1 MISKLF
7 QFKGGIRVPH
17 YKDIS
22 NQESVTP
29 AKIPSRLVLPL
40 HQHIGEAAEPC
51 VNIGDQVLKG
61 QKIANANGYVSAPIH
76 APTSG
81 IIEDIGDYPIA
92 HPSGMSALCIVI
104 QPDGKDQWAEL
115 ESRAK
120 DYTSIDPSHLR
131 NIIRRAGIVGLGG
144 AGFPTFIKHNP
155 GPNGSVDTLIINGS
169 ECEPYITCDDALMR
183 ERADEIVCGILIIKH
198 ALNAKRV
205 VIAVEDN
212 KPEAFQ
218 SIKKA
223 LDEFDEKTIEAVQIP
238 TLYPAGSEKQLIYTI
253 TGKEVPKNSLPIH
266 ISVVCQNVGTTA
278 AVYRAIHH
286 GEPLISRY
294 VTITGDIGQ
303 PKNLE
308 VLFGT
313 PIEELVEQCGGVKG
327 TVRRLIVGGPMMG
340 FAMHQLNLPVIKT
353 TNCVLID
360 AESSKVFRER
370 EFAMPCIRCG
380 SCADACP
387 IGLVPQQL
395 YWHSKAQEF
404 DKAQDYHLY
413 DCIECG
419 CCDYVCPSKIPLVQ
433 YYRFAKAE
441 IWKREQETQK
451 ADTAR
456 QRHEFKQFRVER
468 EKAEKAEKHRQKKAA
483 LEAKTNAKKDDT
495 KDGVKDDKSDPKKAA
510 ILAAMERAKA
520 KKAEAKTKPQNTDN
534 LTDAQKHLIEKIDAR
549 RTERRAAESKLPAGK
564 EDERR
569 SERREAE
576 SSRETP
582 NKDPKE

>member
-1 MISKLF
+1 MIKNLF
-7 QFKGGIRVPH
+7 KFPGGVHVPE
-17 YKDIS
+17 YKNIS
-22 NQESVTP
+22 IHEKVEP
-29 AKIPSRLVLPL
+29 AKLPSKLVLPL
-40 HQHIGEAAEPC
+40 HQHIGAAAEPC
-51 VNIGDQVLKG
+51 VEIGEQVLKG

-81 IIEDIGDYPIA
+81 TIEDISDYPIA
-92 HPSGMSALCIVI
+92 HPSGMSAPCIVI
-104 QPDGKDQWAEL
+104 KPDGEDKWIEL
-115 ESRAK
+115 ESHAS
-120 DYTSIDPSHLR
+120 DYTSIDPSKLR

-155 GPNGSVDTLIINGS
+155 GPDGSVDTLIINGS
-169 ECEPYITCDDALMR
+169 ECEPYITCDDSLIR
-183 ERADEIVCGILIIKH
+183 DRPDEIVCGIRIIKH

-205 VIAVEDN
+205 VVAIEDN

-223 LDEFDEKTIEAVQIP
+223 LSDFNDESIEAIQIP
-238 TLYPAGSEKQLIYTI
+238 TIYPAGSEKQLIYTV
-253 TGKEVPKNSLPIH
+253 TGKEVPQNSLPIN
-266 ISVVCQNVGTTA
+266 ISIVCQNIGTTA

-294 VTITGDIGQ
+294 VTVTGDIHQ

-313 PIEELVEQCGGVKG
+313 PINELVDQCGGVKG

-340 FAMHQLNLPVIKT
+340 FAMHQLNLPVVKT

-360 AESSKVFRER
+360 AEESEVFKTRN
-370 EFAMPCIRCG
+370 FTMPCIRCG

-387 IGLVPQQL
+387 AGLMPQQL
-395 YWHSKAQEF
+395 YWYSKSQEF
-404 DKAQDYHLY
+404 DKAQDYNLY

-419 CCDYVCPSKIPLVQ
+419 CCDYVCPSQIPLVQ

-441 IWKREQETQK
+441 IWKRELEMQK
-451 ADTAR
+451 SDTAR
-456 QRHEFKQFRVER
+456 QRHDFRQLRIER

-483 LEAKTNAKKDDT
+483 LQAKEKANKDD
-495 KDGVKDDKSDPKKAA
+495 VKTGKEADPKKAA

-520 KKAEAKTKPQNTDN
+520 KKAAAKTEPKNTDN
-534 LTDAQKHLIEKIDAR
+534 LTEAQKKLITEIDAK
-549 RTERRAAESKLPAGK
+549 RAEQRNAASQVEPKK
-564 EDERR
+564 EDLKE
-569 SERREAE
+569 
-576 SSRETP
+576 
-582 NKDPKE
+582 NKNS